1 MQIVVYVSLTNI
13 LYIHLFDII
22 TQGCHYLTLIEK
34 KFIQEMSLCF

>member
-13 LYIHLFDII
+13 LYHLFDII

-34 KFIQEMSLCF
+34 KLIQEMSLCF